1 MTFTNGLWVIITKDI
16 RFSKII
22 IKMTRLDLEE
32 DMSEQEIKDALIQ
45 LEKWKN

>member
-1 MTFTNGLWVIITKDI
+1 MTFYQWLPSYYYKDI

-22 IKMTRLDLEE
+22 IKNDKARILEE

-45 LEKWKN
+45 LEKK